1 MEPERP
7 QQGPR
12 AVSPALAPQGP
23 TASEPDSAATAP
35 RDPSR
40 ARLGVGSFLGVGHVA
55 ASRGAA
61 PRRRPL
67 QLEEAPDPCPVQPF
81 ARPAATHH
89 PSPHAA
95 QPRGTA
101 TAPLSRGLRRPVPP
115 SAHSRRDLC
124 PAPGRPDMDGPHVC
138 PGRPSG
144 RTATLTRGPRH
155 ARRGT
160 APFGSDSQGG
170 AEAAR
175 EPVSPGRDEAG
186 RGQEQRRGQPR
197 TLRSRT
203 RQGASFPGPP
213 AAPGGPGAL
222 THARTGP
229 SRAGHPVACS
239 ACPVNQSPGCTGQ
252 KRAER
257 SEGSRERG
265 SRGHWRH
272 GLSGAPAAV
281 APPAD
286 ASGDEQQSRAHRGG
300 RGAGRHAAAHTGARA
315 LPTTRCS
322 AGVGAGPRGSRQ
334 HFPGPA
340 RCRRRPRHRT
350 FLAGRLVAGAARP
363 RGWVWTWA
371 RGHTAGG
378 RARLAEAEAPR
389 SGDGTRI
396 RERKALRPRGGFGLN
411 PELAAARTQLASADL
426 GVTIIELRSQRC
438 RET

>member
-12 AVSPALAPQGP
+12 AVSRALAPQGP

-81 ARPAATHH
+81 TCPAATHH

-95 QPRGTA
+95 RPRGTA

-144 RTATLTRGPRH
+144 RTATLTRGPRR

-175 EPVSPGRDEAG
+175 EPVSPGRDGAG

-229 SRAGHPVACS
+229 SRAGHPVVCS
-239 ACPVNQSPGCTGQ
+239 ACLVNQSAGFTGQ

-257 SEGSRERG
+257 SEGSQERG

-315 LPTTRCS
+315 SPPRGAPRASGRGRGAPASISQAPLATGGARGTERSWQDVWWPERRDP
-322 AGVGAGPRGSRQ
+322 GAGC
-334 HFPGPA
+334 GPA
-340 RCRRRPRHRT
+340 
-350 FLAGRLVAGAARP
+350 L
-363 RGWVWTWA
+363 
-371 RGHTAGG
+371 
-378 RARLAEAEAPR
+378 
-389 SGDGTRI
+389 GD
-396 RERKALRPRGGFGLN
+396 
-411 PELAAARTQLASADL
+411 TQLAGTPAWPRPRLRAL
-426 GVTIIELRSQRC
+426 GTGRGYVSGRR
-438 RET
+438 

>member
-12 AVSPALAPQGP
+12 AVSSALAPQGP

-67 QLEEAPDPCPVQPF
+67 QLGEAPDPCPVQPF

-95 QPRGTA
+95 RPPGTA

-144 RTATLTRGPRH
+144 RTATLTRGPRR

-175 EPVSPGRDEAG
+175 EPVSPGRD
-186 RGQEQRRGQPR
+186 
-197 TLRSRT
+197 
-203 RQGASFPGPP
+203 GA
-213 AAPGGPGAL
+213 GPGAE
-222 THARTGP
+222 AW
-229 SRAGHPVACS
+229 A
-239 ACPVNQSPGCTGQ
+239 
-252 KRAER
+252 
-257 SEGSRERG
+257 
-265 SRGHWRH
+265 
-272 GLSGAPAAV
+272 AP
-281 APPAD
+281 
-286 ASGDEQQSRAHRGG
+286 
-300 RGAGRHAAAHTGARA
+300 HAAQSHSARR
-315 LPTTRCS
+315 L
-322 AGVGAGPRGSRQ
+322 VPRAPRS
-334 HFPGPA
+334 P
-340 RCRRRPRHRT
+340 RRPR
-350 FLAGRLVAGAARP
+350 RP
-363 RGWVWTWA
+363 DSRADGPQP
-371 RGHTAGG
+371 G
-378 RARLAEAEAPR
+378 RAPRCVLRLPRKPVCGVHRAEAC
-389 SGDGTRI
+389 GT
-396 RERKALRPRGGFGLN
+396 E
-411 PELAAARTQLASADL
+411 
-426 GVTIIELRSQRC
+426 
-438 RET
+438 

>member
-95 QPRGTA
+95 WPRGTA

-144 RTATLTRGPRH
+144 RTATLTRGPRR

-175 EPVSPGRDEAG
+175 EPVSPGRDGAG

-239 ACPVNQSPGCTGQ
+239 ACPVNQSAGFTGQ

-300 RGAGRHAAAHTGARA
+300 RGAGRHAAAHTGTPCPPHHEVLRGRRGGA
-315 LPTTRCS
+315 
-322 AGVGAGPRGSRQ
+322 AGPPPAFPRPRSPQEAPAAPNVPGRTSGGRSGETPGLGVDLRSGTHSWRARPPGRGRGS
-334 HFPGPA
+334 A
-340 RCRRRPRHRT
+340 
-350 FLAGRLVAGAARP
+350 LWGRDED
-363 RGWVWTWA
+363 T
-371 RGHTAGG
+371 
-378 RARLAEAEAPR
+378 
-389 SGDGTRI
+389 
-396 RERKALRPRGGFGLN
+396 
-411 PELAAARTQLASADL
+411 
-426 GVTIIELRSQRC
+426 
-438 RET
+438 